1 VRNDGNFTIL
11 STDCKPVKYV
21 TLMLM
26 EKGPSPASAEKEKRI
41 EFKLLTAENYLD
53 MITKRQ
59 QVVATDTIARGDSE
73 GMRAKYVQNTE
84 RLIDRIRHGFADES
98 GPGHDSADVVFYLDK
113 SARPVYWLTD
123 AMWEVF
129 PEEGAKKPDTHFLNL
144 HANEGPGGGRP
155 TREQMIR
162 QVQEGIFDSY
172 IETMKQVYPDMAGKN
187 LLVVDEVSVSGST
200 EELAYQIFRRAF
212 PDAHIKS
219 AAWMQAGRREDRYGN
234 SYPSEIPVWY
244 KKSSDSG
251 RGVSGIN
258 PEKSS
263 LSGSAAQRA
272 GAEILST
279 RPDTPDLESLQL
291 RKEIRQMAQDV
302 LSGEQSIIPEHDPDS
317 ARYGSMRI
325 RSVGGAKPE
334 GLPLFSK

>member
-1 VRNDGNFTIL
+1 
-11 STDCKPVKYV
+11 
-21 TLMLM
+21 M
-26 EKGPSPASAEKEKRI
+26 EKGPHPASAEKERRV
-41 EFKLLTAENYLD
+41 EFKLLTAENYLH
-53 MITKRQ
+53 MITDRQ
-59 QVVATDTIARGDSE
+59 HVVPTETIARGDSE

-84 RLIDRIRHGFADES
+84 RLIDKIRHGFADEG
-98 GPGHDSADVVFYLDK
+98 GPQHDSADVVFYLDK

-129 PEEGAKKPDTHFLNL
+129 PEEGAEKPDTHFLNL
-144 HANEGPGGGRP
+144 HANEGPGGSRP

-162 QVQEGIFDSY
+162 QVQEGVFDSY

-219 AAWMQAGRREDRYGN
+219 AAWMQAGRREDRHGN
-234 SYPSEIPVWY
+234 TYPSEIPVWY

-258 PEKSS
+258 PEKS
-263 LSGSAAQRA
+263 AQSESSTQRL

-279 RPDTPDLESLQL
+279 RPDSPDLESMQL
-291 RKEIRQMAQDV
+291 RQEIRQLAQDV
-302 LSGEQSIIPEHDPDS
+302 ISGDQSIIPEHDPGS
-317 ARYGSMRI
+317 PRYEKLRI
-325 RSVGGAKPE
+325 RSVADSTPE
-334 GLPLFSK
+334 RKSLFR

>member
-1 VRNDGNFTIL
+1 MAGSFFCD
-11 STDCKPVKYV
+11 
-21 TLMLM
+21 TLMVM
-26 EKGPSPASAEKEKRI
+26 EKRSNPNPAEKESSSEYR
-41 EFKLLTAENYLD
+41 LLTAENYLHL
-53 MITKRQ
+53 ITDREG
-59 QVVATDTIARGDSE
+59 VVPTETIARRDSE
-73 GMRAKYVQNTE
+73 GMRAKYIQNTE
-84 RLIDRIRHGFADES
+84 RLIDRIRHGFADEG
-98 GPGHDSADVVFYLDK
+98 GPEHDSADVVFYLDK
-113 SARPVYWLTD
+113 SARPVYWLAD

-129 PEEGAKKPDTHFLNL
+129 PEEGAEKPDTHFLNL

-251 RGVSGIN
+251 RGVAGIN
-258 PEKSS
+258 LIKSAQ
-263 LSGSAAQRA
+263 SGSSTQRL
-272 GAEILST
+272 GAEVLST
-279 RPDTPDLESLQL
+279 RPDAPDLEALQL
-291 RKEIRQMAQDV
+291 RKEIRQMAKDV
-302 LSGEQSIIPEHDPDS
+302 LSGRQSIIPAHDPDS
-317 ARYGSMRI
+317 PRYESMRI
-325 RSVGGAKPE
+325 RSVGGE
-334 GLPLFSK
+334 SERRSLFS